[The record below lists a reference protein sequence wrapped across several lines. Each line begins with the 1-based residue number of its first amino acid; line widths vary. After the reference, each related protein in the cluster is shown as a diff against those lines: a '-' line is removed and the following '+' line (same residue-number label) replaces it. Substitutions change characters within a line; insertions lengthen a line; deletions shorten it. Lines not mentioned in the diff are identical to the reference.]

1 MTHSALCKTYDLY
14 KCTQCNNWLE
24 KNVVTERVTEFHHGT
39 DQCYDCKSYNITEH
53 AWWWIEDLPKNVYAA
68 IGDTITVKVT
78 AWQCDNDGYPC
89 DDFEFRYQWYY
100 KNADSTEFK
109 KSSIQKETYATQME
123 DYMVGRELYCVIT
136 DQYGYKQYSTVVTI
150 LASKLKITTQPKS
163 VTLSAGESATFTVKA
178 TGSGLKYQ
186 WYYRDA
192 GAEEWEKSTVTK
204 SSYTTTMKQERDG
217 REIYCEVKDGSGE
230 ILKTRIVTMKLPAL
244 KITKQ
249 PKNASAYEDEK
260 AKTSVEATGDGLK
273 YTWYYKDQG
282 KDGFT
287 KSTTTT
293 ATYSLTMNEARSGRI
308 VYCQVRDAYGRT
320 KDTNEVTLTMRHKA
334 TITSQPKSVTVSAGE
349 TAKFTIG
356 ATGDGIKYQ
365 WYYRNA
371 GTETWKK
378 ASSTSDTYETAMKV
392 ERHGREVYCRVTDEY
407 GNVAKSKT
415 VTMKLP
421 VAKVTVQPQNVTAS
435 DGKTVNFSIE
445 ATGDGLTY
453 QWYYRNVG
461 TTTWKKANSTSA
473 SYETLIKVDRDGRQV
488 YCKVT
493 DQYGFTA
500 KSDTA
505 TMKLPAAKITSQP
518 KSVTAS
524 AGEMV
529 KFSVEATGDGLEYKW
544 YYKNAGSSSWKV
556 GSSTAASYETE
567 MKADRDGRQIY
578 CKVTDAYG
586 NVVKS
591 KTVTMNLPVVTI
603 TSHPKDVIADVGGTV
618 KFTVSAT
625 GDGLT
630 YQWYYKNSGSSTWSK
645 SSYQTD
651 TCSFTMKEGHD
662 GRQVRCKVTDAYGKT
677 VTSNA
682 AVVKLEHPVVKI
694 TTQPKSAVVAAGAK
708 ATFTIKAT
716 GDGLT
721 YQWQY
726 KKSESSTWTN
736 ASSTSRTYS
745 FTMKESYD
753 GRSIRCKV
761 KDAYDNMVTSNS
773 VKLVLEQID

>member
-1 MTHSALCKTYDLY
+1 MEEDLDQYTLNDGEEWKPDSNGKTHSAQGKTYDY
-14 KCTQCNNWLE
+14 KYCETCYQHWE
-24 KNVVTERVTEFHHGT
+24 ENVVYGPVTREHNFWDGECHDCGYECPHENIT
-39 DQCYDCKSYNITEH
+39 DQHFNSWQLKDGERWTDDKNGMTHTGKCEVYDYFYCSDCRDGYQINVRDEEITQYHSGTNKCYDCGTYNIIDRNY
-53 AWWWIEDLPKNVYAA
+53 AWWIDEQPKNV
-68 IGDTITVKVT
+68 IVPVGETVKTSVT
-78 AWQCDNDGYPC
+78 LFKSDKAPSVKYAWYFKDPGSDKYKKSTVTGRTYSTTMTKAMNGRQIYCVVTDAYGAMERSEVAFIMLP
-89 DDFEFRYQWYY
+89 EFR
-100 KNADSTEFK
+100 
-109 KSSIQKETYATQME
+109 
-123 DYMVGRELYCVIT
+123 IT
-136 DQYGYKQYSTVVTI
+136 S
-150 LASKLKITTQPKS
+150 QPKS

-293 ATYSLTMNEARSGRI
+293 ATYSLTMNEARDGRL

-320 KDTNEVTLTMRHKA
+320 KDTNEVTLSMRHKA
-334 TITSQPKSVTVSAGE
+334 AITSQPKSVTVSAGE

-356 ATGDGIKYQ
+356 ATGDGIEYQ
-365 WYYRNA
+365 WYYKNA
-371 GTETWKK
+371 GAETWQK

-392 ERHGREVYCRVTDEY
+392 ERHGREVYCKVTDEY

-453 QWYYRNVG
+453 QWYYRNAG

-591 KTVTMNLPVVTI
+591 KTVTMNLPV
-603 TSHPKDVIADVGGTV
+603 A
-618 KFTVSAT
+618 
-625 GDGLT
+625 
-630 YQWYYKNSGSSTWSK
+630 
-645 SSYQTD
+645 
-651 TCSFTMKEGHD
+651 
-662 GRQVRCKVTDAYGKT
+662 
-677 VTSNA
+677 
-682 AVVKLEHPVVKI
+682 KI
-694 TTQPKSAVVAAGAK
+694 TTQPKSATVAAGDK

-726 KKSESSTWTN
+726 KKSGSSTWSN
-736 ASSTSRTYS
+736 ASSTSTTYS

-761 KDAYDNMVTSNS
+761 KDAYGNTVTSNA
-773 VKLVLEQID
+773 VKLTLK